1 MFKKL
6 SLIHLFFLVIA
17 FGIRYYNLSGPD
29 LIWNMVLALIALDFA
44 VITVVI
50 KKKLLR
56 VLAGGMWLF
65 FYPNTFY
72 MLTDIVH
79 MHFTSTVL
87 WDKQSL
93 ILYLLYVSSIL
104 FGVLC
109 GIESFNLITGV
120 LRLNSYILRLLFVG
134 GLSFVSSFAIHI
146 GRYARL
152 NSWDIATRPMTVIHE
167 LVEVVSWDALHF
179 VLGFTFIQML
189 CLVFLD
195 NKIQNKSLEK

>member
-6 SLIHLFFLVIA
+6 SLIHLFFLVIS

-104 FGVLC
+104 FGMLC

-120 LRLNSYILRLLFVG
+120 LRLNSYILRLLFIG

-179 VLGFTFIQML
+179 VLGFTFIQVL

>member
-17 FGIRYYNLSGPD
+17 FSIRQYNLSGPD

-120 LRLNSYILRLLFVG
+120 LRLNSYILRLLFIG

-179 VLGFTFIQML
+179 VLGFTFIQVL

>member
-87 WDKQSL
+87 WEKQSL

-120 LRLNSYILRLLFVG
+120 LRLNSYILRLLFIG

-179 VLGFTFIQML
+179 VLGFTFIQVL

>member
-6 SLIHLFFLVIA
+6 SLIHLFFLVIS

-120 LRLNSYILRLLFVG
+120 LRLNSYILRLLFIG

-179 VLGFTFIQML
+179 VLGFTFIQVL

>member
-104 FGVLC
+104 FGMLC

-120 LRLNSYILRLLFVG
+120 LRLNSYILRLLFIG

-179 VLGFTFIQML
+179 VLGFTFIQVL

>member
-93 ILYLLYVSSIL
+93 ILYLLYVTSIL

-120 LRLNSYILRLLFVG
+120 LRLNSYILRLLFIG

-179 VLGFTFIQML
+179 VLGFTFIQVL

>member
-87 WDKQSL
+87 SDKQSL

-179 VLGFTFIQML
+179 VLGFTFIQVL

>member
-1 MFKKL
+1 MLKKL

-120 LRLNSYILRLLFVG
+120 LRLNSYILRLLFIG

-179 VLGFTFIQML
+179 VLGFTFIQVL

>member
-120 LRLNSYILRLLFVG
+120 LRLNSYILRLLFIG

-167 LVEVVSWDALHF
+167 LVEV
-179 VLGFTFIQML
+179 
-189 CLVFLD
+189 
-195 NKIQNKSLEK
+195 

>member
-120 LRLNSYILRLLFVG
+120 LRLNSYILRLLFIG

-179 VLGFTFIQML
+179 VLGFTFIQVL

-195 NKIQNKSLEK
+195 DKIQNKSLEK

>member
-120 LRLNSYILRLLFVG
+120 LRLNSYILRLLFIG

-195 NKIQNKSLEK
+195 DKIQNKSLEK

>member
-120 LRLNSYILRLLFVG
+120 LRLNSYILRLLFIG

>member
-179 VLGFTFIQML
+179 VLGFTFIQVL

>member
-17 FGIRYYNLSGPD
+17 FSIRYYNLSGPD

-104 FGVLC
+104 FGMLC

-120 LRLNSYILRLLFVG
+120 LRLNSYILRLLFIG

-179 VLGFTFIQML
+179 VLGFTFIQVL